1 MLSGDV
7 RVVGEV
13 HVTTLAPDH
22 HLVVLGVDD
31 HPVAPSLDDLDH
43 AEASV
48 DAWAG
53 EEGLL
58 IRAEIPGVGADD
70 LDISVDGRNLT
81 LSGNRAEA
89 MLPEEA
95 CHYRSERI
103 GGEFTR
109 SVELPFDIDMEA
121 VKASFTDGVLE
132 IELPRLPEEK
142 PRKIA
147 INGS

>member
-1 MLSGDV
+1 MMWRSAY
-7 RVVGEV
+7 
-13 HVTTLAPDH
+13 LAPRRSANSWFNQMRRMNRQKDFMFGGTRGPIRREYP
-22 HLVVLGVDD
+22 LLN
-31 HPVAPSLDDLDH
+31 
-43 AEASV
+43 
-48 DAWAG
+48 AWAG

-95 CHYRSERI
+95 RHYRSERI